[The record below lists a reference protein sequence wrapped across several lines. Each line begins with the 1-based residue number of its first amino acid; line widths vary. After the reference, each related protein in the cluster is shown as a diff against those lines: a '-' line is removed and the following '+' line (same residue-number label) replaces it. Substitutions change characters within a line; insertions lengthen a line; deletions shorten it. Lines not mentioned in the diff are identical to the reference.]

1 MSLHIRN
8 GLGFDAHRF
17 ADESN
22 PKPFFLA
29 LLNWDGNGIEGDSD
43 GDVVAHALIDA
54 MLSACSLG
62 DIGTMFGVGKNSR
75 GAGMHGDQMLR
86 ETVNRVRGEGFQL
99 LSASVSVIGNRPK
112 IGSRRDEAMRA
123 LSMACGCPVSL
134 TATTTDGMGFTGRG
148 EGIAAIAT
156 VLVQSEQ

>member
-1 MSLHIRN
+1 
-8 GLGFDAHRF
+8 
-17 ADESN
+17 
-22 PKPFFLA
+22 
-29 LLNWDGNGIEGDSD
+29 
-43 GDVVAHALIDA
+43 
-54 MLSACSLG
+54 
-62 DIGTMFGVGKNSR
+62 
-75 GAGMHGDQMLR
+75 MHGDQMLR

-148 EGIAAIAT
+148 EGIAASAT